1 MTQAWT
7 PEHPVNAAL
16 ARKLVHDQFPELAAL
31 EPRRLGQG
39 WDCDVWSFGE
49 TAFRFP
55 RRAMGVGL
63 LEAELKVL
71 PHLAPH
77 LDLAIPAPTHV
88 GEPVEDFPY
97 RFFGHQVVPGV
108 PADQA
113 NQDEASRAA
122 LAPQLGRFLRQLHA
136 IDPGEVRAPE
146 DDFKWDMARKAKAA
160 LARLPM
166 LPRGEDLAAV
176 EGVLTDLPPN
186 AHGRTLIHGDV
197 YVRHLML
204 GPEGLVGVIDW
215 GDVRWGDP
223 AIDLAAAY
231 SFLPPAARDA
241 FWEAYGEVDEATR
254 RRARLTG
261 LANHG
266 VSLLAYALDVGDEV
280 LVREATR
287 SLRYAL

>member
-1 MTQAWT
+1 MPHVWS
-7 PEHPVNAAL
+7 PEHPVDATL
-16 ARKLVHDQFPELAAL
+16 ARKLVHDQFPELAAR

-39 WDCDVWSFGE
+39 WDCDVWAFGD

-63 LEAELKVL
+63 LETELKVL
-71 PHLAPH
+71 PRLAPR
-77 LDLAIPAPTHV
+77 LELAIPAPTHV
-88 GEPVEDFPY
+88 GEPVDEFPY
-97 RFFGHQVVPGV
+97 RFFGHQVVPGT

-113 NQDEASRAA
+113 GQDEASRAA
-122 LAPQLGRFLRQLHA
+122 LAPQLGKFLRQLHD
-136 IDPGEVRAPE
+136 IEPDEVRAPE

-166 LPRGEDLAAV
+166 LPKTEDLAAL
-176 EGVLTDLPPN
+176 EAVLTDIPPN
-186 AHGRTLIHGDV
+186 HHGRTLIHGDV

-204 GPEGLVGVIDW
+204 GAGGLVGVIDW

-231 SFLPPAARDA
+231 SFLPPTARDA
-241 FWEAYGEVDEATR
+241 FWAAYGEVDEATR

-266 VSLLAYALDVGDEV
+266 VSLLAYALDLGDGD
-280 LVREATR
+280 LTREATR